1 MGRVNWEE
9 AKIWY
14 LKDTRVSYAIL
25 AKYYGVS
32 KPTIQAHATKHG
44 WVKLRQQ
51 YSDERVAGL
60 LASAGDSYTEF
71 EARQLKYFKYMQ
83 AMAMQHLL
91 ELNALREANKIKLH
105 HLVATTASIGRT
117 LTMAIK
123 QERLVL
129 GIQYLPVRH
138 PNDPGPPP
146 PKVKPKEDKPL
157 NIDEIIKDL
166 EKSLRYFKRKKAI
179 IEKSNQRVREL
190 D

>member
-14 LKDTRVSYAIL
+14 LKDTRISYAVL

-44 WVKLRQQ
+44 WVKLRKQ
-51 YSDERVAGL
+51 YSEERVAGL

-91 ELNALREANKIKLH
+91 ELNALRDSDNIKLH
-105 HLVATTASIGRT
+105 QLVATTASIGRT
-117 LTMAIK
+117 LNMAIK

-138 PNDPGPPP
+138 PNDLSQQQPS
-146 PKVKPKEDKPL
+146 KPVVGDDKPMD
-157 NIDEIIKDL
+157 IDEIIKDL
-166 EKSLRYFKRKKAI
+166 EKSLRYFKRRKAMI
-179 IEKSNQRVREL
+179 KESQARRP
-190 D
+190 